1 MTCGTHT
8 TANVTAAAFGF
19 NPLLSG
25 SFLKRHDSCEC
36 TICSLF
42 RKKSPLR
49 CPAGRARGTDT
60 QIVILTLALSFFSFL
75 FFFLVLIW
83 RAGRPLCEC
92 AGHAGP
98 GVPLC
103 FTLET
108 MEACCLILSPFRH
121 HPSASS
127 SRRKVIAN
135 THSFFRV
142 CVCVCTC
149 VCVRAHVCVYI
160 YIKRESNIY
169 ESIFF
174 LFCDESY

>member
-42 RKKSPLR
+42 RKKSPLQ

-75 FFFLVLIW
+75 FFFFGFNLASWPTALWVRWTRRSWCPFVLYF
-83 RAGRPLCEC
+83 GDHGSLLPYF
-92 AGHAGP
+92 
-98 GVPLC
+98 VT
-103 FTLET
+103 FQT
-108 MEACCLILSPFRH
+108 SP
-121 HPSASS
+121 
-127 SRRKVIAN
+127 I
-135 THSFFRV
+135 SFIFQTQGYCQYAQLLPCVCMCVYV
-142 CVCVCTC
+142 CVCACAC
-149 VCVRAHVCVYI
+149 VCVYI
-160 YIKRESNIY
+160 YKKRE
-169 ESIFF
+169 
-174 LFCDESY
+174 